1 MTDRDLHSDL
11 AVPPGEY
18 LEEVIGEL
26 RMTKDELSR
35 RIELPA
41 TELSLIFKGTKALT
55 PETAAQ
61 LERLVGVPANVWL
74 GLEAEYRLTLTRVAK
89 NERQNGEIT
98 KSTSL

>member
-26 RMTKDELSR
+26 RMTKDELAR
-35 RIELPA
+35 RMRLPT

-55 PETAAQ
+55 PETATQ
-61 LERLVGVPANVWL
+61 LERVVDVPANIWL
-74 GLEAEYRLTLTRVAK
+74 GLESEYRLTLTRVAK
-89 NERQNGEIT
+89 NERQDDEIA